1 MKDRIHAHLV
11 GLMLAACVRG
21 AWAETTVAPAHA
33 YAYAANAGWVNAA
46 GDVSHGVQIGTSYCA
61 GFLWSPAL
69 GWIGWGSAPTNGW
82 LYTNLSAD
90 DWGVN
95 HDGLGRLT
103 GYAYGANIGW
113 VNFEQTYGKPRVDL
127 RTGVMSGAAW
137 SPNVG
142 WITFSNAVAH
152 VRMARLETGPD
163 SDGDGIGDPWEY
175 QMAGGLTR
183 LQAGGSDWDEDG
195 MPDLAEF
202 WAGTDPLDA
211 LSGLRISKFA
221 RSGGMDQVTWPGL
234 PTRLY
239 RLEWRASLA
248 AGDVWSDSGAGVI
261 SGNKKGNLIRTV
273 AAPEAARRFYR
284 VRALMPFSE

>member
-1 MKDRIHAHLV
+1 
-11 GLMLAACVRG
+11 
-21 AWAETTVAPAHA
+21 
-33 YAYAANAGWVNAA
+33 
-46 GDVSHGVQIGTSYCA
+46 
-61 GFLWSPAL
+61 LWSPAL
-69 GWIGWGSAPTNGW
+69 GWIGLGAAPTNGW

-142 WITFSNAVAH
+142 WISFSNAVAH

-175 QMAGGLTR
+175 EMA
-183 LQAGGSDWDEDG
+183 
-195 MPDLAEF
+195 
-202 WAGTDPLDA
+202 
-211 LSGLRISKFA
+211 
-221 RSGGMDQVTWPGL
+221 DQVTWPGL

-239 RLEWRASLA
+239 RLEWRASQA
-248 AGDVWSDSGAGVI
+248 AGDGWSDSGAGVI
-261 SGNKKGNLIRTV
+261 SGSKKGNLIRTV
-273 AAPEAARRFYR
+273 AAPEAAQRFYR

>member
-1 MKDRIHAHLV
+1 L
-11 GLMLAACVRG
+11 G
-21 AWAETTVAPAHA
+21 A
-33 YAYAANAGWVNAA
+33 
-46 GDVSHGVQIGTSYCA
+46 
-61 GFLWSPAL
+61 
-69 GWIGWGSAPTNGW
+69 APTNGW

-142 WITFSNAVAH
+142 WISFSNAVAH

-175 QMAGGLTR
+175 EMAGGLAR
-183 LQAGGSDWDEDG
+183 CRRGAGLGWAG
-195 MPDLAEF
+195 VPDLAEF
-202 WAGTDPLDA
+202 WAAPTRWMRCRDCDLA
-211 LSGLRISKFA
+211 IA
-221 RSGGMDQVTWPGL
+221 RSGGLDSTWPGL

-239 RLEWRASLA
+239 RLDGAPRA
-248 AGDVWSDSGAGVI
+248 GATGGSIVEP
-261 SGNKKGNLIRTV
+261 
-273 AAPEAARRFYR
+273 A
-284 VRALMPFSE
+284 